1 MHFFLQTFGCTKI
14 DPKAILRPTW
24 AVKLEDLEHYFYNHH
39 YANLN
44 HKKLFIQGITTS
56 GKPFRP
62 SDWAER
68 LCGVMATFRPPGDS
82 GDPRFT
88 YSPYVRPVLI
98 AKVKCVVIDTRLR
111 DLDPRALDF
120 VMNFA
125 KDNSLPIEEA
135 CEFNPTTPS
144 QP

>member
-1 MHFFLQTFGCTKI
+1 MI
-14 DPKAILRPTW
+14 
-24 AVKLEDLEHYFYNHH
+24 
-39 YANLN
+39 

-68 LCGVMATFRPPGDS
+68 LCGVMSTFRPPGDA

-88 YSPYVRPVLI
+88 YSPYVSPVVI
-98 AKVKCVVIDTRLR
+98 AKVTCVVIDTRLR

-135 CEFNPTTPS
+135 SELESNSHS

>member
-1 MHFFLQTFGCTKI
+1 VIL
-14 DPKAILRPTW
+14 KAILKSLET
-24 AVKLEDLEHYFYNHH
+24 VKLKSCAILIPDNNFYI
-39 YANLN
+39 NLV

-68 LCGVMATFRPPGDS
+68 LCGVMATFRPPGDA

-98 AKVKCVVIDTRLR
+98 AQVKCVVIDTRLR

-135 CEFNPTTPS
+135 CEFEPNRNTQFQAQS
-144 QP
+144 

>member
-1 MHFFLQTFGCTKI
+1 MLRHTNRTKI
-14 DPKAILRPTW
+14 IPKVILRPSR
-24 AVKLEDLEHYFYNHH
+24 AVKLESLAILIHYYDV
-39 YANLN
+39 YAHLT
-44 HKKLFIQGITTS
+44 HKKLFIQGINTS

-68 LCGVMATFRPPGDS
+68 LCGVMATFRPPGDA

-98 AKVKCVVIDTRLR
+98 ANVKCVVVNTKLGE
-111 DLDPRALDF
+111 LDPRALDF

-125 KDNSLPIEEA
+125 KDNGLPIEEA
-135 CEFNPTTPS
+135 CEFEPKTQT

>member
-1 MHFFLQTFGCTKI
+1 LHFLREYNCTKI
-14 DPKAILRPTW
+14 VPKVILRPSH
-24 AVKLEDLEHYFYNHH
+24 AVKLEGLAILIFTTV
-39 YANLN
+39 YAHLN

-68 LCGVMATFRPPGDS
+68 LCGVMASFRPPGDA

-88 YSPYVRPVLI
+88 YSPYVRPVVI
-98 AKVKCVVIDTRLR
+98 AKVKCVVIDTRLG

-135 CEFNPTTPS
+135 CEFEPKPQT
-144 QP
+144 QA

>member
-1 MHFFLQTFGCTKI
+1 MIL
-14 DPKAILRPTW
+14 KAILKSLET
-24 AVKLEDLEHYFYNHH
+24 VKLKSCAILIPDNDFYT
-39 YANLN
+39 NLV

-68 LCGVMATFRPPGDS
+68 LCGVMATFRPPGDA

-88 YSPYVRPVLI
+88 YSPYVRPVVI

-125 KDNSLPIEEA
+125 KDNGLPIEEA
-135 CEFNPTTPS
+135 CEFEPNSHS
-144 QP
+144 QS

>member
-1 MHFFLQTFGCTKI
+1 M
-14 DPKAILRPTW
+14 
-24 AVKLEDLEHYFYNHH
+24 
-39 YANLN
+39 N

-56 GKPFRP
+56 GQTFRP

-68 LCGVMATFRPPGDS
+68 LCGVMASFRPPGDT

-88 YSPYVRPVLI
+88 YSPYARPVLI

-111 DLDPRALDF
+111 ELDPRALDF

-125 KDNSLPIEEA
+125 KDNQLPIEEA
-135 CEFNPTTPS
+135 CEFEPNSQS

>member
-1 MHFFLQTFGCTKI
+1 
-14 DPKAILRPTW
+14 
-24 AVKLEDLEHYFYNHH
+24 
-39 YANLN
+39 
-44 HKKLFIQGITTS
+44 
-56 GKPFRP
+56 
-62 SDWAER
+62 
-68 LCGVMATFRPPGDS
+68 MATFRPPGDS

-88 YSPYVRPVLI
+88 YSPYARPVLI

-125 KDNSLPIEEA
+125 KDNGLPIEEA
-135 CEFNPTTPS
+135 CEFNPTAPT

>member
-1 MHFFLQTFGCTKI
+1 MI
-14 DPKAILRPTW
+14 
-24 AVKLEDLEHYFYNHH
+24 
-39 YANLN
+39 

-68 LCGVMATFRPPGDS
+68 LCGVMSTFRPPGDT

-88 YSPYVRPVLI
+88 YSPYVSPVVI
-98 AKVKCVVIDTRLR
+98 AKVTCVVIDTRLR

-135 CEFNPTTPS
+135 CEFELNLHS
-144 QP
+144 QS

>member
-1 MHFFLQTFGCTKI
+1 
-14 DPKAILRPTW
+14 
-24 AVKLEDLEHYFYNHH
+24 
-39 YANLN
+39 LN
-44 HKKLFIQGITTS
+44 PKKLFIQGITTS

-68 LCGVMATFRPPGDS
+68 LCGVMATFRPRGDS

-88 YSPYVRPVLI
+88 YSPYVRPILI
-98 AKVKCVVIDTRLR
+98 ATVKCVVIDTRLG

-135 CEFNPTTPS
+135 CELEPKPQT
-144 QP
+144 

>member
-1 MHFFLQTFGCTKI
+1 
-14 DPKAILRPTW
+14 
-24 AVKLEDLEHYFYNHH
+24 
-39 YANLN
+39 LN

-68 LCGVMATFRPPGDS
+68 LCGVMATFRPPGDA

-88 YSPYVRPVLI
+88 YSPYARPVVI
-98 AKVKCVVIDTRLR
+98 AKVTCVVIDTRLR

-120 VMNFA
+120 VINFA
-125 KDNSLPIEEA
+125 KDNCLPIEEA
-135 CEFNPTTPS
+135 CEFEPNPQS

>member
-1 MHFFLQTFGCTKI
+1 
-14 DPKAILRPTW
+14 
-24 AVKLEDLEHYFYNHH
+24 
-39 YANLN
+39 
-44 HKKLFIQGITTS
+44 
-56 GKPFRP
+56 
-62 SDWAER
+62 
-68 LCGVMATFRPPGDS
+68 MATFRPPGDS

-88 YSPYVRPVLI
+88 YSPYARPVLI
-98 AKVKCVVIDTRLR
+98 ATVKCVVIDTRLR

-135 CEFNPTTPS
+135 CEFNPTAPT

>member
-1 MHFFLQTFGCTKI
+1 M
-14 DPKAILRPTW
+14 
-24 AVKLEDLEHYFYNHH
+24 
-39 YANLN
+39 N
-44 HKKLFIQGITTS
+44 HKTLFIQGITTS

-98 AKVKCVVIDTRLR
+98 AKVKCVVIDTRLG

-125 KDNSLPIEEA
+125 KDNNLPIEEA
-135 CEFNPTTPS
+135 CEFNPTSPP